1 MSPQAST
8 ASLYPPG
15 GFGAPKDRHGHA
27 HGAPVGLP
35 EGTVVFSADN
45 HISLADDIFY
55 QRFPEAVKDK
65 APRIWYEDG
74 AYQVGRKGQSFL
86 PGDFSAVLMQY
97 DDLPGA
103 ASTNIEARIQELRE
117 DGVDKELAFPN
128 AILALFHYPDRALR
142 ELAFRIYNEYI
153 AELQERS
160 NGHFYGAGLINW
172 WDPEG
177 TKRTLTE
184 LKSLGLKTFLLPLN
198 PGKDDDG
205 NIIDYGSTGMKPVW
219 DEIEA
224 AGLPI
229 SHHIGETPPKTPCEF
244 NSVVV
249 GMMINIDGF
258 REQFAKY
265 IFSGILD
272 DHPGLRIGWFEGG
285 IAWVPW
291 ALQDAEHLVASYQHM
306 FNRPLQHDVRYY
318 WDNHM
323 SASFMVDPL
332 GLQLID
338 RIGVDKVMWSS
349 DYPHNESTFGFSEKS
364 LATVVESV
372 GAEAA
377 TRIVSG
383 NISEFLGV

>member
-1 MSPQAST
+1 MSTPTTTSF
-8 ASLYPPG
+8 YPPG
-15 GFGAPKDRHGHA
+15 GYGAPKDRRGHA
-27 HGAPVGLP
+27 AGSDVGLP
-35 EGTVVFSADN
+35 AGTVVFSADN

-55 QRFPEAVKDK
+55 DRFPEDLKEK

-117 DGVDKELAFPN
+117 DGVEKELAFPN
-128 AILALFHYPDRALR
+128 AVLALFHYPDKKLR
-142 ELAFRIYNEYI
+142 ELSFRIYNEYI

-160 NGHFYGAGLINW
+160 NGHFYAAGLINW

-177 TKRTLTE
+177 TRETLAE
-184 LKSLGLKTFLLPLN
+184 LKSLGLKTFLMPLN

-205 NIIDYGSTGMKPVW
+205 NPIDYASTAMRPVW

-224 AGLPI
+224 SGVPI
-229 SHHIGETPPKTPCEF
+229 AHHIGETPPKSPCEF
-244 NSVVV
+244 NQVVV

-258 REQFAKY
+258 RETFSKY
-265 IFSGILD
+265 IFGGILD
-272 DHPGLRIGWFEGG
+272 DHPALRIGWFEGG
-285 IAWVPW
+285 ISWVPW
-291 ALQDAEHLVASYQHM
+291 ALQDAEHLVGSYQHM
-306 FNRPLQHDVRYY
+306 FNRPLLHDVRYY
-318 WDNHM
+318 WDTHM

-338 RIGVDKVMWSS
+338 QIGMDKVMWSS
-349 DYPHNESTFGFSEKS
+349 DYPHNESTYGYSEKS
-364 LATVVESV
+364 LKAVVDAV
-372 GAEAA
+372 GPANAKK
-377 TRIVSG
+377 IVSD
-383 NISEFLGV
+383 NITTFLGL

>member
-1 MSPQAST
+1 MTQT
-8 ASLYPPG
+8 VSLYPPEG
-15 GFGAPKDRHGHA
+15 YGAPKDRRGHA
-27 HGAPVGLP
+27 AGSDVGLP
-35 EGTVVFSADN
+35 AGTSVFSADN

-55 QRFPEAVKDK
+55 ERFPEDLKEK

-117 DGVDKELAFPN
+117 DGVEKELAFPN
-128 AILALFHYPDRALR
+128 AVLALFHYPDKKLR

-160 NGHFYGAGLINW
+160 NGHFYAAGLINW
-172 WDPEG
+172 WDPKG
-177 TKRTLTE
+177 TRETLAE
-184 LKSLGLKTFLLPLN
+184 LKSLGLKTFLMPLN

-205 NIIDYGSTGMKPVW
+205 NPIDYASTAMRPVW

-224 AGLPI
+224 VRRSHRAPHRGDPAEEPVRVQQRRRRDDDQHRRIPGDVLQVHLRRHPRPAPGRCGSAG
-229 SHHIGETPPKTPCEF
+229 SRAG
-244 NSVVV
+244 S
-249 GMMINIDGF
+249 
-258 REQFAKY
+258 
-265 IFSGILD
+265 
-272 DHPGLRIGWFEGG
+272 
-285 IAWVPW
+285 AWVPW
-291 ALQDAEHLVASYQHM
+291 ALQDAEHLVASYRHM
-306 FNRPLQHDVRYY
+306 FNRPLEHDVRYY

-338 RIGVDKVMWSS
+338 QIGMDKVMWSS
-349 DYPHNESTFGFSEKS
+349 DYPHNESTYGYSEKS
-364 LATVVESV
+364 LKAVVDAV
-372 GAEAA
+372 GPANAKK
-377 TRIVSG
+377 IVSD
-383 NISEFLGV
+383 NITKFLGL